1 MGLENR
7 KKGIVQDF
15 LQLTAGPL
23 SLPSLKVMKT
33 LKDGAGCQRTRPGD
47 QSFGT
52 FSPTH

>member
-15 LQLTAGPL
+15 WLLTVGPL
-23 SLPSLKVMKT
+23 SLPRLKVRKA
-33 LKDGAGCQRTRPGD
+33 LKDGAGCQRNQPGD